1 MSSQSNKN
9 TKIYTELLIFH
20 NNSKN
25 NKNKTNDDKYFNNNK
40 NEMVFKNSE
49 LSYLNIHFQLL
60 YGAINKSNNN
70 S

>member
-1 MSSQSNKN
+1 MASKSNKN
-9 TKIYTELLIFH
+9 TKIYTDLLIFH

-25 NKNKTNDDKYFNNNK
+25 KNNKTNDEKYLNK
-40 NEMVFKNSE
+40 NNLEFFFKNSE

-60 YGAINKSNNN
+60 YGAINKTKIN